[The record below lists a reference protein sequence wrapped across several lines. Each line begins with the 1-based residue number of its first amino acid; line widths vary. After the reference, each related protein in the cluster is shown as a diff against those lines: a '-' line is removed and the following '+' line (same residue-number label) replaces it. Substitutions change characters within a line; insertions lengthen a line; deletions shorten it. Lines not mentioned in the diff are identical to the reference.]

1 MNISFQL
8 KDLLARTI
16 QEWVSLFEEE
26 NKEYLPLFKMEL
38 TFDDEKMQFYP
49 PSEDLEETLLYVVE
63 KICSTLQKIPT
74 IESWLSYRNVSS
86 FTDAAVAEHIVQN
99 AVKTLKEAVK
109 KHFMDPLQHLQFF
122 GWLLLFL
129 F

>member
-1 MNISFQL
+1 M
-8 KDLLARTI
+8 
-16 QEWVSLFEEE
+16 LFEEE

-63 KICSTLQKIPT
+63 TICSTLQNIPT
-74 IESWLSYRNVSS
+74 IESWLSVRNISTY
-86 FTDAAVAEHIVQN
+86 TDAVVAEHIVQK

-109 KHFMDPLQHLQFF
+109 KHFKAPLQHLQLF
-122 GWLLLFL
+122 G
-129 F
+129 